1 MSFYIKD
8 NGIGIPA
15 DQHENISKI
24 FKTLDRN
31 AVNNGVRP
39 SVCKKIEELH
49 VRKITFQSIWGQG
62 PIFHYTI

>member
-24 FKTLDRN
+24 FKTLDQN

-39 SVCKKIEELH
+39 SVCKKIEELQGG
-49 VRKITFQSIWGQG
+49 KITFHSISGQS
-62 PIFHYTI
+62 PIFYYTI